1 METAEGCSDMG
12 APFLQCTAAL
22 LVIGSGHSLAA
33 GARPASPRASVP
45 SGDHPPFFSCSLPR
59 APQPVHLQTW
69 VSLTAPSGLPGLLRF
84 RRTSVDSWGPRI
96 GV

>member
-59 APQPVHLQTW
+59 PHDSQGDRTYQESASEFAVNSPA
-69 VSLTAPSGLPGLLRF
+69 SF
-84 RRTSVDSWGPRI
+84 RAAIDFARGCGD
-96 GV
+96 